1 MAAPA
6 RHLVFISCSLSMA
19 TGRPRLTGKSRSA
32 QGGTRPNCKPALAAT
47 IPCMQNAIMPNVT
60 IRSLN
65 PETHAVMSQRA
76 AASGQSLQQYLSAQL
91 DALAAR
97 PTMAELM
104 DRIERRGG
112 GVVGKPG
119 DTVRLI
125 HEERAAREAHLD
137 RVINRQ

>member
-1 MAAPA
+1 
-6 RHLVFISCSLSMA
+6 
-19 TGRPRLTGKSRSA
+19 
-32 QGGTRPNCKPALAAT
+32 
-47 IPCMQNAIMPNVT
+47 MQNAIMPNVT

-76 AASGQSLQQYLSAQL
+76 GASGQSLQRYLSAQL

-97 PTMAELM
+97 PTMADLM